1 MYHYSAKM
9 AVMIE
14 DDLQSKLEDLDFDKD
29 PHQIVGD
36 LVDSLQKF
44 DQVSNRSTLNVVKP
58 KLEQWL
64 QVKLL
69 TLREMIGRAIT
80 FETWT
85 PLSDIQQHSD
95 SVVNVFFTLVETLE
109 NLYDFLG
116 KDIFL
121 RWSKCLHSL
130 IHDVIF
136 EYCEYIL
143 KGIDNVSQFKPSEV
157 LPAINVGLRK
167 GKKPKELVPTLFT
180 QMSGMGSKS
189 K

>member
-14 DDLQSKLEDLDFDKD
+14 EDLQSKLEDLDFDKD

-85 PLSDIQQHSD
+85 PLSDI
-95 SVVNVFFTLVETLE
+95 
-109 NLYDFLG
+109 
-116 KDIFL
+116 
-121 RWSKCLHSL
+121 
-130 IHDVIF
+130 
-136 EYCEYIL
+136 
-143 KGIDNVSQFKPSEV
+143 
-157 LPAINVGLRK
+157 
-167 GKKPKELVPTLFT
+167 
-180 QMSGMGSKS
+180 
-189 K
+189 